1 MPRPYR
7 EGALRV
13 EGRRLS
19 VRLSVYSVPDP
30 KSRMEGRSNLQI
42 GRKEADGVTVNGVT
56 GDQPVAP
63 FRSRKVK
70 VTLCDL

>member
-42 GRKEADGVTVNGVT
+42 GRKEAHDT